1 MCLYA
6 MVLLGLAFRY
16 RSRGDLSFVVGYAV
30 VRLAVGIVA
39 VTGAANS
46 GFRRTS
52 LLIVGVLLIGDGVS
66 RYVLSRRSLAS

>member
-1 MCLYA
+1 VSALYGAFGVVMCLYA

-16 RSRGDLSFVVGYAV
+16 RSRGDLSIVVGYAV

-46 GFRRTS
+46 GFRRH
-52 LLIVGVLLIGDGVS
+52 VAAD
-66 RYVLSRRSLAS
+66 RRSVAHR